1 MKDILFFSHN
11 QKKIIEIKQIFK
23 DSKIKI
29 YDLNSFK
36 KIKEPKETGATF
48 SSNAKIKSKYGQ
60 QLFDMPCFADD
71 SGFCVE
77 ALKNKP
83 GVKSKRFL
91 EKFSNN
97 KKAFEYII
105 SNVVKKRNNKA
116 FFVTAISLTLKEN
129 HHITFLGKISGTV
142 SLEPKGM
149 NGFGYDP
156 IFIPENNIKTFA
168 EMNLEEKNV
177 ISHRKIAITKLK
189 SFLFWYNICFPVFN
203 LQNLE
208 ISFNSIIWKIKITVQ
223 TRKSNVSVLEGFI

>member
-36 KIKEPKETGATF
+36 KIKEPKENGRSFA
-48 SSNAKIKSKYGQ
+48 SNAKIKSKYGQ
-60 QLFDMPCFADD
+60 KIFNIPCFADD

-77 ALKNKP
+77 ALKNDP

-97 KKAFEYII
+97 KKAFDYII
-105 SNVVKKRNNKA
+105 SNVIKKKNNKA
-116 FFVTAISLTLKEN
+116 FFVTAISLTLEKN
-129 HHITFLGKISGTV
+129 HHIIFLGKINGTV
-142 SLEPKGM
+142 SLVPKGA

-156 IFIPENNIKTFA
+156 IFVPENNIKTFA
-168 EMNLEEKNV
+168 EMNLKEKNT

-189 SFLFWYNICFPVFN
+189 SFLF
-203 LQNLE
+203 
-208 ISFNSIIWKIKITVQ
+208 
-223 TRKSNVSVLEGFI
+223 

>member
-77 ALKNKP
+77 ALKNNP

-105 SNVVKKRNNKA
+105 SNVVKNKNNKA

-129 HHITFLGKISGTV
+129 HHIIFLGKINGTV
-142 SLEPKGM
+142 SLEPKGT

-156 IFIPENNIKTFA
+156 IFIPENHTKTFA
-168 EMNLEEKNV
+168 EMSLEEKNI
-177 ISHRKIAITKLK
+177 ISHRKIAITKLR
-189 SFLFWYNICFPVFN
+189 SFLF
-203 LQNLE
+203 
-208 ISFNSIIWKIKITVQ
+208 
-223 TRKSNVSVLEGFI
+223 

>member
-77 ALKNKP
+77 ALKNNP

-105 SNVVKKRNNKA
+105 SNVVKKRNKKA

-142 SLEPKGM
+142 SLEPKGV

-168 EMNLEEKNV
+168 EMNLKEKNV

-189 SFLFWYNICFPVFN
+189 SFLF
-203 LQNLE
+203 
-208 ISFNSIIWKIKITVQ
+208 
-223 TRKSNVSVLEGFI
+223 

>member
-23 DSKIKI
+23 DNKIKI

-77 ALKNKP
+77 ALKNNP

-142 SLEPKGM
+142 SLEPKGT

>member
-11 QKKIIEIKQIFK
+11 QKKIVEVKQIFK
-23 DSKIKI
+23 DSKIKV
-29 YDLNSFK
+29 YDLNGFE
-36 KIKEPKETGATF
+36 KIKDPKETGVTF
-48 SSNAKIKSKYGQ
+48 ASNAKIKSKCGQ
-60 QLFDMPCFADD
+60 ELFKLPCFADD

-77 ALKNKP
+77 ALKNNP

-105 SNVVKKRNNKA
+105 SNVVKKKNNKA

-129 HHITFLGKISGTV
+129 HHIIFIGKISGTV
-142 SLEPKGM
+142 SLEPKGN

-156 IFIPENNIKTFA
+156 IFIPENHNKTFA
-168 EMNLEEKNV
+168 EMNLKEKNN

-189 SFLFWYNICFPVFN
+189 SFLF
-203 LQNLE
+203 
-208 ISFNSIIWKIKITVQ
+208 
-223 TRKSNVSVLEGFI
+223 

>member
-77 ALKNKP
+77 ALKNNP

-142 SLEPKGM
+142 SLKPKGI

-168 EMNLEEKNV
+168 EMSLEEKNV

-189 SFLFWYNICFPVFN
+189 SFLF
-203 LQNLE
+203 
-208 ISFNSIIWKIKITVQ
+208 
-223 TRKSNVSVLEGFI
+223 

>member
-11 QKKIIEIKQIFK
+11 QKKIVEVKQIFK
-23 DSKIKI
+23 DSKIKV

-77 ALKNKP
+77 ALKNNP

-177 ISHRKIAITKLK
+177 ISHRKIAITKLE

-208 ISFNSIIWKIKITVQ
+208 ISFNSII
-223 TRKSNVSVLEGFI
+223 

>member
-1 MKDILFFSHN
+1 MKDILFFSYN

-77 ALKNKP
+77 ALKNNP

-142 SLEPKGM
+142 SLKPKGM

-189 SFLFWYNICFPVFN
+189 SFLF
-203 LQNLE
+203 
-208 ISFNSIIWKIKITVQ
+208 
-223 TRKSNVSVLEGFI
+223 

>member
-23 DSKIKI
+23 NSKIKI

-36 KIKEPKETGATF
+36 KIREPKETGATF

-142 SLEPKGM
+142 SLEPKGT

-189 SFLFWYNICFPVFN
+189 SFLF
-203 LQNLE
+203 
-208 ISFNSIIWKIKITVQ
+208 
-223 TRKSNVSVLEGFI
+223 

>member
-11 QKKIIEIKQIFK
+11 QKKIIEVKQIFK
-23 DSKIKI
+23 NSKIKV

-36 KIKEPKETGATF
+36 KIKEPKETGTTF

-77 ALKNKP
+77 ALKNNP

-91 EKFSNN
+91 EKFSNK

-105 SNVVKKRNNKA
+105 SNVTERKNNKA
-116 FFVTAISLTLKEN
+116 FFVTAICLTLKDN
-129 HHITFLGKISGTV
+129 HHIVFLGRVNGTV
-142 SLEPKGM
+142 SLKPKGTD
-149 NGFGYDP
+149 GFGYDP
-156 IFIPENNIKTFA
+156 IFVPENYTRTFA
-168 EMNLEEKNV
+168 EMSLEEKNI

-189 SFLFWYNICFPVFN
+189 SFLF
-203 LQNLE
+203 
-208 ISFNSIIWKIKITVQ
+208 
-223 TRKSNVSVLEGFI
+223 